1 MYIKEVVVDVE
12 KIILCNLGENM
23 KKIFLKGLT
32 TGLILQLAIGPVFIF
47 IANIAFQ
54 KGIANALF
62 AVSAVTLVDYIYIT
76 MAIIGLGKLLE
87 QEKTKKMFTL
97 ISSTILIIFG
107 LLMIKNGFNFSINTN
122 QNELVTNSFK
132 ESFFSAFIL
141 TISSPLTILFWTSIF
156 TAKTIEYSM
165 TKKELTIFGFASGFA
180 TFLFLGSIVI
190 LLSFMRTMIP
200 IKLIQVLNIFIG
212 FLLITYGLIR
222 GMKIISNKK
231 G

>member
-1 MYIKEVVVDVE
+1 MKFIVKFD
-12 KIILCNLGENM
+12 LLGENM
-23 KKIFLKGLT
+23 KRIFLKGLT
-32 TGLILQLAIGPVFIF
+32 TGLILQFAIGPVFIF

-54 KGIANALF
+54 KGITNALF
-62 AVSAVTLVDYIYIT
+62 AVSAVTLVDYIYIA
-76 MAIIGLGKLLE
+76 MAIIGLGKILE
-87 QEKTKKMFTL
+87 QEKTKKIFTI
-97 ISSTILIIFG
+97 ISSLILIIFG
-107 LLMIKNGFNFSINTN
+107 LLMIKNGVTFSININ

-156 TAKTIEYSM
+156 TAKIIEYSM

-180 TFLFLGSIVI
+180 TFLFLGSIVF

-200 IKLIQVLNIFIG
+200 LKLVQGLNIFVG
-212 FLLITYGLIR
+212 LLLITYGIIR
-222 GMKIISNKK
+222 SIKMISNKK

>member
-1 MYIKEVVVDVE
+1 
-12 KIILCNLGENM
+12 M
-23 KKIFLKGLT
+23 KRIFLKGLT
-32 TGLILQLAIGPVFIF
+32 TGLVLQLAIGPVFIF
-47 IANIAFQ
+47 IANITFQ
-54 KGIANALF
+54 KGLTNALF
-62 AVSAVTLVDYIYIT
+62 AVSAVTLVDYIYIA
-76 MAIIGLGKLLE
+76 MAIIGLGKILE
-87 QEKTKKMFTL
+87 QEKTKKIFTI
-97 ISSTILIIFG
+97 ISSLILIIFG
-107 LLMIKNGFNFSINTN
+107 LLMIKNGVTFSININ

-180 TFLFLGSIVI
+180 TFLFLGSIVF

-200 IKLIQVLNIFIG
+200 LKLVQGLNIFVG
-212 FLLITYGLIR
+212 LLLITYGIIR
-222 GMKIISNKK
+222 SIKMISNKK